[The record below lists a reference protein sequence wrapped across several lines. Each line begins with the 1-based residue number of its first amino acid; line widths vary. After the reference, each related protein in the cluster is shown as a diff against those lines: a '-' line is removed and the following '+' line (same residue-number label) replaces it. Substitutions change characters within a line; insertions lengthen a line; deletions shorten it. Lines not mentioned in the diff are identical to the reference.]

1 MTQKERQER
10 SRREILRAAMEEF
23 GAHGYDAVSM
33 ENICARHGISKGM
46 MYHYYSNKDEL
57 FLLCVETIFRQLQKE
72 IEPRARSLV
81 EEETLYAIRD
91 FCLLREDYFQRNPQQ
106 KLIFETALL
115 RPPRQLAEAI
125 HTLHRPLYEV
135 NQRFFHAIA
144 ARMTLRPGLS
154 GEKVTRYLEC
164 VNTYFWQLA
173 AQYRAETGT
182 PVQDVH
188 SLFQVAEELLN
199 LTLFGVARQPD

>member
-1 MTQKERQER
+1 M
-10 SRREILRAAMEEF
+10 
-23 GAHGYDAVSM
+23 
-33 ENICARHGISKGM
+33 
-46 MYHYYSNKDEL
+46 
-57 FLLCVETIFRQLQKE
+57 
-72 IEPRARSLV
+72 
-81 EEETLYAIRD
+81 
-91 FCLLREDYFQRNPQQ
+91 
-106 KLIFETALL
+106 L

>member
-10 SRREILRAAMEEF
+10 SRREILRAAMEEY

-57 FLLCVETIFRQLQKE
+57 FLLCVGTIFSQLQKE
-72 IEPRARSLV
+72 IESRAPSLV
-81 EEETLYAIRD
+81 EEETLYAVRD

-135 NQRFFHAIA
+135 NQRFFMRSRTDDA
-144 ARMTLRPGLS
+144 AAGAERRKGHPVS
-154 GEKVTRYLEC
+154 GMRQHLL
-164 VNTYFWQLA
+164 LA
-173 AQYRAETGT
+173 AGR
-182 PVQDVH
+182 PVSGGNRNAGPGCPFAVPGGGRT
-188 SLFQVAEELLN
+188 FE
-199 LTLFGVARQPD
+199 PDAVWRCPAA